1 MSSAATPKLFP
12 WRIFYRVAIVQSLL
26 ILLALA
32 SSGMVA
38 RSLLKQQF
46 LIQIESRLHDVLV
59 LAGHD
64 LPNEPPGEWCGQH
77 VDRTLVRFTVLRGD
91 GTVACD
97 SVAPGTQGTQM
108 GGEVQRAS
116 TVGKVVYERTSDRL
130 IGALRSESGQVLR
143 AVLPLDDLTQTLR
156 VFDASFGIA
165 LAAVALILGG
175 LAIWLARRL
184 VFPLG
189 RLILKTQ
196 RLVSQQ
202 PDVLSKDD
210 LTREVFDEWADLES
224 NIDRL
229 KRDLAAKT
237 QSLSME
243 QLELDT
249 IMAAISDAIL
259 AVDPDGAPLF
269 YNSRFEVL
277 FGSDGLRKR
286 NLKLWGIFRDP
297 EVLNTFEAALKKG
310 RTGATKAIPLEQKE
324 GPRRF
329 FALSVSPL
337 RKQDGV
343 VYGALG
349 IFHDVTELKAAEQMR
364 IDFVAN
370 VSHELRTPLTVIK
383 GYADTLILDEKGKP
397 GDGLDYLNSIARNS
411 DRLMNLMNDLLDLSS
426 LESDSIIQK
435 DPLSTEEIT
444 HRIVKQLQGAFTSK
458 QQKIET
464 EFQAKTV
471 LADSPRLEQVLV
483 NLLSNANKYTPAG
496 GTIQVQWL
504 LEAGDTLLVIA
515 DSGPGIPVEHHSR
528 LFERFYRV
536 DKARSREQGGTGLGL
551 AIVKHIMQR
560 HEGAIWVKSGL
571 GSGSKFYCRF
581 PSSDLHSE
589 SARD

>member
-1 MSSAATPKLFP
+1 MAAGTVAKLFP
-12 WRIFYRVAIVQSLL
+12 WRIFYRVALVQSLL

-32 SSGMVA
+32 SSGLVA
-38 RSLLKQQF
+38 RQLLKRQF
-46 LIQIESRLHDVLV
+46 VLEIQSRVNDVLSLV
-59 LAGHD
+59 LQRVPASPNAD
-64 LPNEPPGEWCGQH
+64 WCKTQSLPSSI
-77 VDRTLVRFTVLRGD
+77 RLTLIRKDGSTV
-91 GTVACD
+91 CD
-97 SVAPGTQGTQM
+97 SKSEPQSLGNL
-108 GGEVQRAS
+108 
-116 TVGKVVYERTSDRL
+116 SDREDFQAAL
-130 IGALRSESGQVLR
+130 KTAQIAFDRSPGLLSGALLHPASGAVLR
-143 AVLPLDDLTQTLR
+143 AEISLLELEQTLR
-156 VFDASFGIA
+156 VFDTSFGIA
-165 LAAVALILGG
+165 LAVVASILGG

-202 PDVLSKDD
+202 PEMVSRDD
-210 LTREVFDEWADLES
+210 LTKEVFDEWADLES

-249 IMAAISDAIL
+249 IMGAISDAIL
-259 AVDPDGAPLF
+259 AVDPEGNLLF

-277 FGSDGLRKR
+277 FGSDALRSR
-286 NLKLWGIFRDP
+286 NLKLWGIFREPDI
-297 EVLNTFEAALKKG
+297 LSTFEAALKQG
-310 RTGATKAIPLEQKE
+310 RAGGTKAISLEQNQ

-337 RKQDGV
+337 RKQDGAI
-343 VYGALG
+343 YGALG
-349 IFHDVTELKAAEQMR
+349 IFHDVTELKSAEQMR

-383 GYADTLILDEKGKP
+383 GYADTLLLDFKDKNSDALEF
-397 GDGLDYLNSIARNS
+397 LNSIARNS

-435 DPLSTEEIT
+435 DAISTEEIT
-444 HRIVKQLQGAFTSK
+444 QRIVKQLQGAFDAK
-458 QQKIET
+458 QQHIET
-464 EFQAKTV
+464 TFEAKTV
-471 LADSPRLEQVLV
+471 VADAQRLEQVLV
-483 NLLSNANKYTPAG
+483 NLLSNANKYTPSG
-496 GTIQVQWL
+496 GEIRVNWL
-504 LEAGDTLLVIA
+504 PSGRDTLLQVA
-515 DSGPGIPVEHHSR
+515 DSGPGIPVEHHGR

-560 HEGAIWVKSGL
+560 HEGAVWVESTPGA
-571 GSGSKFYCRF
+571 GSAFFCRF
-581 PSSDLHSE
+581 PKRE
-589 SARD
+589 VEKV